1 MAGILVQ
8 VKIRVF
14 NFNQSKI
21 RMKKTRF
28 TEAQIIGILNEQ
40 EQGMKVSD
48 LCRKHGIS
56 DATFYNWKSKYG
68 GMKVDEL
75 KRLKELEQEN
85 ARLKRIVANQSLE
98 IDIIKDVLSKKF

>member
-1 MAGILVQ
+1 
-8 VKIRVF
+8 
-14 NFNQSKI
+14 
-21 RMKKTRF
+21 MKKTRF

-40 EQGMKVSD
+40 EQGVKVPD
-48 LCRKHGIS
+48 ICRKHGIS

>member
-1 MAGILVQ
+1 
-8 VKIRVF
+8 
-14 NFNQSKI
+14 
-21 RMKKTRF
+21 MKKTRF
-28 TEAQIIGILNEQ
+28 TESQIIGILNEQ

-98 IDIIKDVLSKKF
+98 IDIIKDVLSKKW

>member
-1 MAGILVQ
+1 
-8 VKIRVF
+8 
-14 NFNQSKI
+14 
-21 RMKKTRF
+21 MKKTRF
-28 TEAQIIGILNEQ
+28 SEAQIISILNEQ
-40 EQGMKVSD
+40 EQGIKVSD

-56 DATFYNWKSKYG
+56 DATFYNWKGKYG

-85 ARLKRIVANQSLE
+85 ARLKKIVANQTLE

>member
-1 MAGILVQ
+1 
-8 VKIRVF
+8 
-14 NFNQSKI
+14 
-21 RMKKTRF
+21 MKKTRF

-40 EQGMKVSD
+40 ERGIKVAG

-85 ARLKRIVANQSLE
+85 ARLKKIIANQSLD
-98 IDIIKDVLSKKF
+98 IDIMKDVISKKW

>member
-1 MAGILVQ
+1 MAVILVQ

-14 NFNQSKI
+14 NFSQTKI

-28 TEAQIIGILNEQ
+28 TEVQIIGILNEQ

-56 DATFYNWKSKYG
+56 EATFYSWKSKYG

-75 KRLKELEQEN
+75 KRLRELEQEN
-85 ARLKRIVANQSLE
+85 ARLKRIVANQSLG
-98 IDIIKDVLSKKF
+98 IDIIKDVLSKKW

>member
-1 MAGILVQ
+1 
-8 VKIRVF
+8 
-14 NFNQSKI
+14 
-21 RMKKTRF
+21 MKKTRF

-40 EQGMKVSD
+40 ERGIKVAD

-85 ARLKRIVANQSLE
+85 ARLKKIIANQSLD
-98 IDIIKDVLSKKF
+98 IDIMKDVISKKW